1 MLYIKVNIGEPL
13 QSQAPEVRSDV
24 PAGSS
29 ARPDQVSHDNSLFMV
44 LLRRGAAAES
54 GGKDGEGRSVTS
66 LRRGSVQSLQRA
78 GEHIYQAR
86 SLEVFI
92 PAELQCCTHESGR
105 VTM

>member
-1 MLYIKVNIGEPL
+1 
-13 QSQAPEVRSDV
+13 
-24 PAGSS
+24 
-29 ARPDQVSHDNSLFMV
+29 MV

-92 PAELQCCTHESGR
+92 PAAAAVLHTRELQSNN
-105 VTM
+105 VTNPL